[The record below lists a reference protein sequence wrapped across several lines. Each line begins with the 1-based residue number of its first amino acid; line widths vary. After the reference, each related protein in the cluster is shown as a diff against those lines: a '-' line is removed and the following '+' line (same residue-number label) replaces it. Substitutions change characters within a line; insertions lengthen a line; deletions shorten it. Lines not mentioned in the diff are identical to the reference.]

1 VRVLLAFILV
11 VTIGAMWETRR
22 DRLPRALPL
31 IALSAFVAIVFFSVY
46 RLV

>member
-1 VRVLLAFILV
+1 VRVLLAFILI

-22 DRLPRALPL
+22 NREQRVLPL
-31 IALSAFVAIVFFSVY
+31 LILSTLVAALLFNVS